1 MVFIV
6 ICLPWLATAQ
16 LERVTNQ
23 ARGEGKPA
31 LERECEREENLKGLL
46 KERDNALEKLVRNR
60 EGLERLKVEMKDQV
74 KAWEEKERDWEE
86 KRMSEEKIHEED
98 TRSLEIG
105 RNKERE
111 NWNGQVERLEMEKRE
126 DKYRMDRGIKRI
138 LGEREQER
146 MRWVKNKEGWG
157 KEKEGGTK

>member
-1 MVFIV
+1 M
-6 ICLPWLATAQ
+6 
-16 LERVTNQ
+16 
-23 ARGEGKPA
+23 
-31 LERECEREENLKGLL
+31 KGLL
-46 KERDNALEKLVRNR
+46 KERDNALEKLVKNR
-60 EGLERLKVEMKDQV
+60 EDLERLKVEMKDQV

-86 KRMSEEKIHEED
+86 KRTSEETIHGED

-138 LGEREQER
+138 
-146 MRWVKNKEGWG
+146 
-157 KEKEGGTK
+157 